1 MTDYKETLRK
11 LCSIVT
17 VSGCEKQAHESV
29 KADFGGV
36 FDEIYTDRARNII
49 LVKRSRRVTRDIKSK
64 LLLDAH
70 LDELGFVVSG
80 CTDEGL
86 LRLTAVGGIDAKILP
101 GAEITVYGE
110 KTMYGVISPASPGCK
125 PENKGRHTPREYRC
139 DIGYGKEKAAELA
152 PIGTVCGFRYS
163 GEELLNGKIISRGL
177 DDKACAAALICAV
190 ANLNAEDM
198 VCDAYVVLSSGEEI
212 GRGGVACA
220 AFDIHPDYA
229 LVCDVNF
236 AKEPCTSPDE
246 SKKQGEGFMLSLSAA
261 TDRAFNRRIMSLS
274 KEKEIPFT
282 YTIEPTSTGTNA
294 DCIAC
299 VNEGVPAAVVGI
311 PLGGMHSYSES
322 IVEADADSLIRLAQ
336 ALLTEGLEG

>member
-1 MTDYKETLRK
+1 MTEYRNTLGK

-17 VSGCEKQAHESV
+17 VSGCERQAFGQV
-29 KADFGGV
+29 KEDFGSL
-36 FDEIYTDRARNII
+36 FDKVYTDRARNII
-49 LVKRSRRVTRDIKSK
+49 LVKRSRHVTRNIKPK
-64 LLLDAH
+64 LLFDAH

-80 CTDEGL
+80 HTDEGL
-86 LRLTAVGGIDAKILP
+86 LRLTAIGGIDSKILP

-110 KTMYGVISPASPGCK
+110 KTMFGVVSTSSPGFK
-125 PENKGRHTPREYRC
+125 AENKGRRVPREYRC
-139 DIGYGKEKAAELA
+139 DIGYSKEKAAELA

-163 GEELLNGKIISRGL
+163 GEELMNGKFVSRGL

-220 AFDIHPDYA
+220 AFDIHPDCA

-236 AKEPCTSPDE
+236 AKEPCTSLDE

-261 TDRAFNRRIMSLS
+261 TDRSFNRRIMGLC

-282 YTIEPTSTGTNA
+282 FTIEPTSTGTNA

-311 PLGGMHSYSES
+311 PVGGMHSYSES

-336 ALLTEGLEG
+336 ALITEGLED